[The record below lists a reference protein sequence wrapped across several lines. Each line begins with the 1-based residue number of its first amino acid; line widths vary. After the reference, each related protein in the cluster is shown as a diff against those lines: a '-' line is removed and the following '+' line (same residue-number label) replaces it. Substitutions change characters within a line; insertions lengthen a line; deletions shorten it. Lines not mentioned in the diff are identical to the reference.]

1 MFIPVSTIPQ
11 HCPAARIRP
20 GRELRGAR
28 TTLPSSRVHTSTRKP
43 VNFIRRALLC
53 LPPHP
58 HPVNRFVRQH
68 VNSAARYQGNLSS
81 PEGVNLFPPELPNKL
96 AGNQVSVFTGKRAN
110 QFHSKP
116 VNPQSGS
123 HTNTKRSKHVAQV
136 QV

>member
-1 MFIPVSTIPQ
+1 MFIAASTIPQ

-20 GRELRGAR
+20 GRESRGAR
-28 TTLPSSRVHTSTRKP
+28 TNLPSSRVYTSTRKP

-58 HPVNRFVRQH
+58 VNKFVRQH
-68 VNSAARYQGNLSS
+68 VNSAARYQGNFSS

-96 AGNQVSVFTGKRAN
+96 PGYQVNVFPRKHAN
-110 QFHSKP
+110 PFHSKP

-123 HTNTKRSKHVAQV
+123 HTNTKRSKHVAHV